1 MKKHTKALTAIM
13 LMIAMVC
20 AVGCEP
26 DEQDNNGNN
35 NGGGEEPT
43 YYSINIAA
51 NPTNGGTVS
60 GDGKYEKG
68 HPCTIIATPATGYT
82 FTNWTENGSQ
92 VSTDASYTFTVT
104 CDRNLTAN
112 FTSTGGGEQPKY
124 YAVSIT
130 MSPVEGGWTE
140 GSGRYK
146 EGEPCTVTASPD
158 FLYTFTNWTEN
169 DLIVSESASFT
180 FIVTRN
186 ISLVANFTIMSAGS
200 YVDLGLPSGNL
211 WAACNIGANTPE
223 EYGDYFAWGET
234 TPKSRYNCDN
244 YQHCHG
250 CVYEDVHL
258 VSMTK
263 YCTNSSFGFNGFTD
277 DLTVLLPEDD
287 AAKANW
293 GEGWRMPYLKDWE
306 ELLNNTTGQFIS
318 LDNADGILLTA
329 ANGAALFF
337 PAAGFRSE
345 NTTWYAG
352 SNGNYWASSL
362 DQYEPDCALSFSF
375 NSGCGSIASGFRF
388 CGRSVRAVRSQH

>member
-1 MKKHTKALTAIM
+1 
-13 LMIAMVC
+13 
-20 AVGCEP
+20 
-26 DEQDNNGNN
+26 
-35 NGGGEEPT
+35 
-43 YYSINIAA
+43 
-51 NPTNGGTVS
+51 
-60 GDGKYEKG
+60 
-68 HPCTIIATPATGYT
+68 
-82 FTNWTENGSQ
+82 
-92 VSTDASYTFTVT
+92 
-104 CDRNLTAN
+104 
-112 FTSTGGGEQPKY
+112 
-124 YAVSIT
+124 
-130 MSPVEGGWTE
+130 
-140 GSGRYK
+140 
-146 EGEPCTVTASPD
+146 
-158 FLYTFTNWTEN
+158 
-169 DLIVSESASFT
+169 
-180 FIVTRN
+180 
-186 ISLVANFTIMSAGS
+186 
-200 YVDLGLPSGNL
+200 
-211 WAACNIGANTPE
+211 
-223 EYGDYFAWGET
+223 
-234 TPKSRYNCDN
+234 
-244 YQHCHG
+244 
-250 CVYEDVHL
+250 
-258 VSMTK
+258 MTK